1 MEREPII
8 LSIITPLYNCQN
20 YIRRCLKSIYNLDLA
35 ENRYE
40 VIVVD
45 DGSTD
50 DSCTICREFEREHS
64 NFHLLVQK
72 NEGASSARNAG
83 LDIAEGNWIWFV
95 DADDRINDTI
105 NELIP
110 ILVSCHNVDMVCFN
124 YQIEEEES
132 VRCIQNF
139 KTSYNCSGVEYLDQR
154 HRLYLWDKIIW
165 HSVIRDIRFLHG
177 TKNIEDMLF
186 CLETIVD
193 MTNILCFSIYG
204 YIYNN
209 INLSSTS
216 RRRDKRNLIKLDQDS
231 IRVHSTL
238 KDFIETKDG
247 KKASVLLDIERF
259 SIVGHLYSLMSIYSV
274 KRLRSAIDKYRRL
287 ELYPLKMTK
296 NWKANLFVR
305 LANCE
310 ILLLLLKKTI
320 DKCRRM
326 R

>member
-1 MEREPII
+1 M
-8 LSIITPLYNCQN
+8 
-20 YIRRCLKSIYNLDLA
+20 
-35 ENRYE
+35 
-40 VIVVD
+40 
-45 DGSTD
+45 
-50 DSCTICREFEREHS
+50 
-64 NFHLLVQK
+64 
-72 NEGASSARNAG
+72 
-83 LDIAEGNWIWFV
+83 
-95 DADDRINDTI
+95 
-105 NELIP
+105 
-110 ILVSCHNVDMVCFN
+110 
-124 YQIEEEES
+124 
-132 VRCIQNF
+132 
-139 KTSYNCSGVEYLDQR
+139 
-154 HRLYLWDKIIW
+154 
-165 HSVIRDIRFLHG
+165 
-177 TKNIEDMLF
+177 
-186 CLETIVD
+186 
-193 MTNILCFSIYG
+193 
-204 YIYNN
+204 
-209 INLSSTS
+209 SSTS

>member
-1 MEREPII
+1 
-8 LSIITPLYNCQN
+8 
-20 YIRRCLKSIYNLDLA
+20 
-35 ENRYE
+35 
-40 VIVVD
+40 
-45 DGSTD
+45 
-50 DSCTICREFEREHS
+50 
-64 NFHLLVQK
+64 
-72 NEGASSARNAG
+72 
-83 LDIAEGNWIWFV
+83 
-95 DADDRINDTI
+95 
-105 NELIP
+105 
-110 ILVSCHNVDMVCFN
+110 
-124 YQIEEEES
+124 
-132 VRCIQNF
+132 
-139 KTSYNCSGVEYLDQR
+139 
-154 HRLYLWDKIIW
+154 
-165 HSVIRDIRFLHG
+165 
-177 TKNIEDMLF
+177 
-186 CLETIVD
+186 

-320 DKCRRM
+320 DKYRRM